1 MYKISDLILELND
14 ISDKIWFIQSSDVTE
29 RSDAGISLRL
39 YIREDFFIQ
48 VFLGELSDS
57 LYFALISGNQRI
69 FGIDKECGEWHIHPY
84 MNPHEHEPLNGSL
97 EPKPLSTFLSRVEK
111 LIFEHDLL

>member
-1 MYKISDLILELND
+1 MYKISDLLSETND
-14 ISDKIWFIQSSDVTE
+14 VSDQIWFVQSFDVTE
-29 RSDAGISLRL
+29 RTDASVSLRL

-69 FGIDKECGEWHIHPY
+69 FGIDRECGEWHTHPY
-84 MNPHEHEPLNGSL
+84 RNPHEHEPLSESL